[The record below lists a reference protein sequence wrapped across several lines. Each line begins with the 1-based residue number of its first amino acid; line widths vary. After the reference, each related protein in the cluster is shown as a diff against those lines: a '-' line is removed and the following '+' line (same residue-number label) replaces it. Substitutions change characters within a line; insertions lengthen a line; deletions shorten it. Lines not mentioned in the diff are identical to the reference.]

1 MKKLPS
7 LFVIL
12 ALLMVLPVR
21 GEAIDSLQILMQ
33 RGDSC
38 MQQFN
43 TFEAL
48 NHYQQA
54 YSIAKT
60 RSQQQ
65 AVEQLELP
73 LDKLEGLPQERQDEI
88 IERLKRDAEQ
98 SAVVSCPI
106 QMKLADCYYKRANYR
121 QASDLL
127 KLIPEDSLSH
137 EAFRELANSY
147 KRLGDT
153 DSYVYWTSQLVKHY
167 PMDGEMVAGLILG
180 YAQLNQPEK
189 GLTLGL
195 NYSLKD
201 RTNILVNRAVA
212 DAFFLKRDFTAA
224 GIWYD
229 QLLQQGDSTFNT
241 LYSAGMS
248 HSQAGNLEKAYNC
261 LSQALIL
268 SQLQHAGCAYRLG
281 VVCVDTKRY
290 EEGLRALDLA
300 IKLTKPDTTMMKAI
314 TLSQGEGYYLTEH
327 YPEAVEAWKRHL
339 SYNPGSIATYYNIAN
354 TYTYLVKD
362 DEQAK
367 KYYQQFLDLARQE
380 AEPNEQ
386 FKEMIRKSE
395 EMMKTYRLIEQ
406 RKQKTKTRSSHGL
419 Q

>member
-1 MKKLPS
+1 MNIKS
-7 LFVIL
+7 ISIVFLF
-12 ALLMVLPVR
+12 LLSVTAAK
-21 GEAIDSLQILMQ
+21 GEAIDSLQILVQ
-33 RGDSC
+33 QGDSC
-38 MQQFN
+38 MQQYN

-48 NHYQQA
+48 KYYQQA
-54 YSIAKT
+54 YDLAKK

-65 AVEQLELP
+65 AVEHLDLP
-73 LDKLEGLPQERQDEI
+73 LEQLDSLPEEKQDEI
-88 IERLKRDAEQ
+88 IERLKHAAEQ
-98 SAVVSCPI
+98 SAVVSCPV

-248 HSQAGNLEKAYNC
+248 HSQAGNLEKAYSC

-300 IKLTKPDTTMMKAI
+300 IELTKPDTTMMKAI

-386 FKEMIRKSE
+386 LKEMIRKSE

-406 RKQKTKTRSSHGL
+406 RKQKTKARLSHGL

>member
-1 MKKLPS
+1 MNIKS
-7 LFVIL
+7 ISIVFLF
-12 ALLMVLPVR
+12 LLSVTAAK
-21 GEAIDSLQILMQ
+21 GEAIDSLQILVQ
-33 RGDSC
+33 QGDSC

-48 NHYQQA
+48 KYYQQA
-54 YSIAKT
+54 YDLAKK

-65 AVEQLELP
+65 AVEHLDLP
-73 LDKLEGLPQERQDEI
+73 LEQLDSLPEEKQDEI
-88 IERLKRDAEQ
+88 IERLKHAAEQ

-106 QMKLADCYYKRANYR
+106 QMKLADCYYQRANYR

-137 EAFRELANSY
+137 ESFRELANSY

-300 IKLTKPDTTMMKAI
+300 IELTKPDTTMMKAI

-386 FKEMIRKSE
+386 LKEMIRKSE

-406 RKQKTKTRSSHGL
+406 RKQKTKARLSHGL

>member
-1 MKKLPS
+1 MNIKS
-7 LFVIL
+7 ISIVFLF
-12 ALLMVLPVR
+12 LLSVTAAK

-33 RGDSC
+33 QGDSC
-38 MQQFN
+38 MQQYN

-48 NHYQQA
+48 KYYRQA
-54 YSIAKT
+54 YDLAKK

-65 AVEQLELP
+65 AVEHLDLP
-73 LDKLEGLPQERQDEI
+73 LEQLDSLPEEKQDEI
-88 IERLKRDAEQ
+88 IERLKHAAEQ
-98 SAVVSCPI
+98 SAVVSCPV
-106 QMKLADCYYKRANYR
+106 QMKLADCHYKRANYR
-121 QASDLL
+121 EAANLL

-137 EAFRELANSY
+137 ESFRELANSY

-241 LYSAGMS
+241 LDSAGMS

-300 IKLTKPDTTMMKAI
+300 IELTKPDTTMMKAI

-327 YPEAVEAWKRHL
+327 YPEALEAWKRHL

-386 FKEMIRKSE
+386 LKEMVRKSE

-406 RKQKTKTRSSHGL
+406 RKQKTKARLSHGL

>member
-21 GEAIDSLQILMQ
+21 GEAIDSLQILLQ
-33 RGDSC
+33 AGDSC

-48 NHYQQA
+48 NHYQRA
-54 YSIAKT
+54 YDIAKA

-65 AVEQLELP
+65 TVEQLKLP

-88 IERLKRDAEQ
+88 IERLKHDAEQ

-137 EAFRELANSY
+137 EAFRELANRY
-147 KRLGDT
+147 TRLGDT

-300 IKLTKPDTTMMKAI
+300 IELTKPDTTMMKAI

-327 YPEAVEAWKRHL
+327 YLEAVEAWKRHL
-339 SYNPGSIATYYNIAN
+339 SYNPSSIATYYNIAN
-354 TYTYLVKD
+354 TYTYLMKD

-386 FKEMIRKSE
+386 LKEMIRKSE

-419 Q
+419 

>member
-12 ALLMVLPVR
+12 ALLTVQPVR

-48 NHYQQA
+48 NHYQRA
-54 YSIAKT
+54 YDLAEAQDSVRFSMDDSDVMSKY
-60 RSQQQ
+60 
-65 AVEQLELP
+65 VPE
-73 LDKLEGLPQERQDEI
+73 DKIPRGV
-88 IERLKRDAEQ
+88 RL
-98 SAVVSCPI
+98 
-106 QMKLADCYYKRANYR
+106 KLADCHFKRANYR
-121 QASDLL
+121 QTAELL
-127 KLIPEDSLSH
+127 KNMPEDSLSH

-300 IKLTKPDTTMMKAI
+300 IELTKPDTTMMKAI

-386 FKEMIRKSE
+386 LKEMIRKSE

-406 RKQKTKTRSSHGL
+406 RKQKTKARSSHGL

>member
-1 MKKLPS
+1 MNIKS
-7 LFVIL
+7 ISIVFLF
-12 ALLMVLPVR
+12 LLSVTAAK

-54 YSIAKT
+54 YAIAKT

-88 IERLKRDAEQ
+88 IERLKHDAEQ

-167 PMDGEMVAGLILG
+167 PMDGEMVAGLVLG

-300 IKLTKPDTTMMKAI
+300 IELTKPDTTMMKAI

-367 KYYQQFLDLARQE
+367 RYYEQFLDLARQE

-386 FKEMIRKSE
+386 LKEMIRKSE

>member
-12 ALLMVLPVR
+12 ALLTVLPVR

-48 NHYQQA
+48 NHYQRA
-54 YSIAKT
+54 YDLAEAQDSVRFSMDDSDVMSKY
-60 RSQQQ
+60 
-65 AVEQLELP
+65 VPE
-73 LDKLEGLPQERQDEI
+73 DKIPRGV
-88 IERLKRDAEQ
+88 RL
-98 SAVVSCPI
+98 
-106 QMKLADCYYKRANYR
+106 KLADCHFKRANYR
-121 QASDLL
+121 QTAELL
-127 KLIPEDSLSH
+127 KNMPEDSLSH

-300 IKLTKPDTTMMKAI
+300 IELTKPDTTMMKAI

-386 FKEMIRKSE
+386 LKEMIRKSE

-406 RKQKTKTRSSHGL
+406 RKQKTKARSSHGL

>member
-48 NHYQQA
+48 NHYQRA
-54 YSIAKT
+54 YDIAKT
-60 RSQQQ
+60 RSQQR

-300 IKLTKPDTTMMKAI
+300 IELTKPDTTMMKAI
-314 TLSQGEGYYLTEH
+314 TLSQGEGFYLTEH

-367 KYYQQFLDLARQE
+367 RYYEQFLDLARQE

-386 FKEMIRKSE
+386 LKEMIRKSE

>member
-48 NHYQQA
+48 NHYQRA
-54 YSIAKT
+54 YDIAKT

-65 AVEQLELP
+65 AVEHLELP

-212 DAFFLKRDFTAA
+212 DAFF
-224 GIWYD
+224 
-229 QLLQQGDSTFNT
+229 DSTFNT

-290 EEGLRALDLA
+290 EEGLQALDLA
-300 IKLTKPDTTMMKAI
+300 IELTKPDTTMMKAI

-327 YPEAVEAWKRHL
+327 YPEALEAWKRHL

-367 KYYQQFLDLARQE
+367 RYYEQFLDLARQE

-386 FKEMIRKSE
+386 LKEMIRKSE

>member
-12 ALLMVLPVR
+12 ALLTVQPAR
-21 GEAIDSLQILMQ
+21 GEAIDSLRILLQ
-33 RGDSC
+33 AGDSC

-48 NHYQQA
+48 NHYQRA
-54 YSIAKT
+54 YDIAKT
-60 RSQQQ
+60 RSQQR

-195 NYSLKD
+195 NYS
-201 RTNILVNRAVA
+201 
-212 DAFFLKRDFTAA
+212 
-224 GIWYD
+224 D

-300 IKLTKPDTTMMKAI
+300 IELTKPDTTMMKAI

-327 YPEAVEAWKRHL
+327 YPEALEAWKRHL

-367 KYYQQFLDLARQE
+367 RYYEQFLDLARQE

-386 FKEMIRKSE
+386 LKEMIRKSE

-406 RKQKTKTRSSHGL
+406 RKQKTKGRSSHGL

>member
-12 ALLMVLPVR
+12 ALLTVQPAR

-33 RGDSC
+33 AGDSC

-48 NHYQQA
+48 NHYQRA
-54 YSIAKT
+54 YDLAEAQDSVRFSMDDSDVMSKY
-60 RSQQQ
+60 
-65 AVEQLELP
+65 VPE
-73 LDKLEGLPQERQDEI
+73 DKIPRGV
-88 IERLKRDAEQ
+88 RL
-98 SAVVSCPI
+98 
-106 QMKLADCYYKRANYR
+106 KLADCHFKRANYR
-121 QASDLL
+121 QTAELL
-127 KLIPEDSLSH
+127 KNMPEDSLTH

-147 KRLGDT
+147 KRQGDT

-300 IKLTKPDTTMMKAI
+300 IELTKPDTTMMKAI

-339 SYNPGSIATYYNIAN
+339 SYNPSSIATYYNIAN

-386 FKEMIRKSE
+386 LKEMIRKSE

-406 RKQKTKTRSSHGL
+406 RKQKTKARSSHGL

>member
-12 ALLMVLPVR
+12 ALLTVQPVR

-48 NHYQQA
+48 NHYQRA
-54 YSIAKT
+54 YDLAEAQDSVRFSMDDSDVMSKY
-60 RSQQQ
+60 
-65 AVEQLELP
+65 VPE
-73 LDKLEGLPQERQDEI
+73 DKIPRGV
-88 IERLKRDAEQ
+88 RL
-98 SAVVSCPI
+98 
-106 QMKLADCYYKRANYR
+106 KLADCHFKRANYR
-121 QASDLL
+121 QTAELL
-127 KLIPEDSLSH
+127 KNMPEDSLSH

-300 IKLTKPDTTMMKAI
+300 IELTKPDTTMMKAI

-327 YPEAVEAWKRHL
+327 YPEALEAWKRHL

-386 FKEMIRKSE
+386 LKEMIRKSE

>member
-1 MKKLPS
+1 MNIKS
-7 LFVIL
+7 ISIVFLF
-12 ALLMVLPVR
+12 LLSVTAAK
-21 GEAIDSLQILMQ
+21 GEAIDSLQILVQ
-33 RGDSC
+33 QGDSC
-38 MQQFN
+38 MQQYN

-48 NHYQQA
+48 KYYQQA
-54 YSIAKT
+54 YDLAKK

-65 AVEQLELP
+65 AVEHLDLP
-73 LDKLEGLPQERQDEI
+73 LEQLDSLPEEKQDEI
-88 IERLKRDAEQ
+88 IERLKHAAEQ
-98 SAVVSCPI
+98 SAVVSCPV
-106 QMKLADCYYKRANYR
+106 QMKLADCHYKRANYR
-121 QASDLL
+121 EAANLL

-137 EAFRELANSY
+137 ESFRELANSY
-147 KRLGDT
+147 KKQGDT

-300 IKLTKPDTTMMKAI
+300 IELTKPDTTMMKAI

-386 FKEMIRKSE
+386 LKEMVRKSE

>member
-1 MKKLPS
+1 MTGMSAKGQD
-7 LFVIL
+7 
-12 ALLMVLPVR
+12 A
-21 GEAIDSLQILMQ
+21 DSLTISLQK
-33 RGDSC
+33 GDSL

-48 NHYQQA
+48 KYYQQA
-54 YSIAKT
+54 YDLAKK

-65 AVEQLELP
+65 AVEHLDLP
-73 LDKLEGLPQERQDEI
+73 LEQLDSLPEEKQDEI
-88 IERLKRDAEQ
+88 IERLKHAAEQ
-98 SAVVSCPI
+98 SAVVSCPV
-106 QMKLADCYYKRANYR
+106 QMKLADCHYKRANYR
-121 QASDLL
+121 ESANLL

-137 EAFRELANSY
+137 KSFRELANSY
-147 KRLGDT
+147 KKLCDT
-153 DSYVYWTSQLVKHY
+153 DSYVYWTSRLVDHY

-248 HSQAGNLEKAYNC
+248 HSQTGNLERAYQC
-261 LSQALIL
+261 LLPALYLSQM
-268 SQLQHAGCAYRLG
+268 QHSGCAYRLG

-290 EEGLRALDLA
+290 EEGLGYLNLA
-300 IKLTKPDTTMMKAI
+300 IELMKPDTTAMKAI

-327 YPEAVEAWKRHL
+327 YKEAVEAWKHHL
-339 SYNPGSIATYYNIAN
+339 SFNPGSVATYYNIAN
-354 TYTYLVKD
+354 AYMYLLSDK
-362 DEQAK
+362 EQAEA
-367 KYYQQFLDLARQE
+367 YYRQFLDLARKEEKPTEELTQMIQN
-380 AEPNEQ
+380 AEDVLKAFE
-386 FKEMIRKSE
+386 KMRK
-395 EMMKTYRLIEQ
+395 I
-406 RKQKTKTRSSHGL
+406 KQKAR
-419 Q
+419 

>member
-1 MKKLPS
+1 MNIKS
-7 LFVIL
+7 ISIVFLF
-12 ALLMVLPVR
+12 LLSVTAAK
-21 GEAIDSLQILMQ
+21 GEAIDSLQILVQ
-33 RGDSC
+33 QGDSC
-38 MQQFN
+38 MQQYN

-48 NHYQQA
+48 KYYQQA
-54 YSIAKT
+54 YDLAKK

-65 AVEQLELP
+65 AVEHLDLP
-73 LDKLEGLPQERQDEI
+73 LEQLDSLPEEKQDEI
-88 IERLKRDAEQ
+88 IERLKHAAEQ
-98 SAVVSCPI
+98 SAVVSCPV

-147 KRLGDT
+147 KKQGDT
-153 DSYVYWTSQLVKHY
+153 DSYVYWTSRLVDHY

-300 IKLTKPDTTMMKAI
+300 IELTKPDTTMMKAI

-327 YPEAVEAWKRHL
+327 YPEALEAWKRHL

-386 FKEMIRKSE
+386 LKEMVRKSE

-406 RKQKTKTRSSHGL
+406 RKQKTKARLSHGL

>member
-1 MKKLPS
+1 MNIKS
-7 LFVIL
+7 ISIVFLF
-12 ALLMVLPVR
+12 LLSVTAAK
-21 GEAIDSLQILMQ
+21 GETIDSLQILVQ
-33 RGDSC
+33 QGDSC
-38 MQQFN
+38 MQQYN

-48 NHYQQA
+48 KYYQQA
-54 YSIAKT
+54 YDLAKK

-65 AVEQLELP
+65 AVEHLDLP

-88 IERLKRDAEQ
+88 IERLKHDAEQ

-300 IKLTKPDTTMMKAI
+300 IELTKPDTTMMKAI

-367 KYYQQFLDLARQE
+367 KYYEQFLDLARQE

-386 FKEMIRKSE
+386 LKEMIRKSE

>member
-12 ALLMVLPVR
+12 ALLTVQPAR
-21 GEAIDSLQILMQ
+21 GEAIDSLQILLQ
-33 RGDSC
+33 AGDSC

-54 YSIAKT
+54 YDLAEAQDSVRFSMDDSDVMSKY
-60 RSQQQ
+60 
-65 AVEQLELP
+65 VPE
-73 LDKLEGLPQERQDEI
+73 DKIPRGV
-88 IERLKRDAEQ
+88 RL
-98 SAVVSCPI
+98 
-106 QMKLADCYYKRANYR
+106 KLADCHFKRANYR
-121 QASDLL
+121 QTAELL
-127 KLIPEDSLSH
+127 KNMPEDSLSH

-261 LSQALIL
+261 LSQALVL

-300 IKLTKPDTTMMKAI
+300 IELTKPDTTMMKAI

-386 FKEMIRKSE
+386 LKEMIRKSE

-406 RKQKTKTRSSHGL
+406 RKQKTKVRSSHGL

>member
-1 MKKLPS
+1 MNIKS
-7 LFVIL
+7 ISIVFLF
-12 ALLMVLPVR
+12 LLSVTAAK
-21 GEAIDSLQILMQ
+21 GEAIDSLQILVQ
-33 RGDSC
+33 QGDSC
-38 MQQFN
+38 MQQYN

-48 NHYQQA
+48 KYYQQA
-54 YSIAKT
+54 YDLAKK

-65 AVEQLELP
+65 AVEHLDLP
-73 LDKLEGLPQERQDEI
+73 LEQLDSLPEERQDEI
-88 IERLKRDAEQ
+88 IERLKHDAEQ

-300 IKLTKPDTTMMKAI
+300 IELTKPDTTMMKAI
-314 TLSQGEGYYLTEH
+314 TLSQGEVYYLTEH
-327 YPEAVEAWKRHL
+327 YPEALEAWKRHL

-386 FKEMIRKSE
+386 LKEMIRKSE

-406 RKQKTKTRSSHGL
+406 RKQKTKARLSHGL

>member
-60 RSQQQ
+60 RSQQR

-88 IERLKRDAEQ
+88 IERLKHDAEQ

-121 QASDLL
+121 EAANLL

-137 EAFRELANSY
+137 ESFRELANSY
-147 KRLGDT
+147 KKQGDT
-153 DSYVYWTSQLVKHY
+153 DSYVYWTSRLVDHY

-300 IKLTKPDTTMMKAI
+300 IELTKPDTTMMKAI

-327 YPEAVEAWKRHL
+327 YPEALEAWKRHL

-386 FKEMIRKSE
+386 LKEMIRKSE

-406 RKQKTKTRSSHGL
+406 RKQKTKGRSSHGL

>member
-1 MKKLPS
+1 MNIKS
-7 LFVIL
+7 ISIVFLF
-12 ALLMVLPVR
+12 LLSVTAAK
-21 GEAIDSLQILMQ
+21 GEAIDSLQILVQ
-33 RGDSC
+33 QGDSC
-38 MQQFN
+38 MQQYN

-48 NHYQQA
+48 KYYQQA
-54 YSIAKT
+54 YDLAKK

-65 AVEQLELP
+65 AVEHLDLP

-300 IKLTKPDTTMMKAI
+300 IELTKPDTTMMKAI

-327 YPEAVEAWKRHL
+327 YPEALEAWKRHL

-386 FKEMIRKSE
+386 LKEMVRKSE

-406 RKQKTKTRSSHGL
+406 RKQKTKARLSHGL

>member
-1 MKKLPS
+1 MNIKSISIVFLFLLS
-7 LFVIL
+7 LT
-12 ALLMVLPVR
+12 AAK

-33 RGDSC
+33 QGDSC
-38 MQQFN
+38 MQQYN

-48 NHYQQA
+48 KYYQQA
-54 YSIAKT
+54 YDLAKK

-65 AVEQLELP
+65 AVEHLDLP
-73 LDKLEGLPQERQDEI
+73 LEQLDSLPEERQDEI
-88 IERLKRDAEQ
+88 IERLKHAAEQ

-281 VVCVDTKRY
+281 VVCVDTKRF

-300 IKLTKPDTTMMKAI
+300 VELTKPDTTMMKAI

-327 YPEAVEAWKRHL
+327 YPEALEAWKRHL

-367 KYYQQFLDLARQE
+367 RYYEQFLDLARQE

-386 FKEMIRKSE
+386 LKEMIRKSE

>member
-1 MKKLPS
+1 MNIKS
-7 LFVIL
+7 ISIVFLF
-12 ALLMVLPVR
+12 LLSVTAAK
-21 GEAIDSLQILMQ
+21 GEAIDSLQILVQ
-33 RGDSC
+33 QGDSC
-38 MQQFN
+38 MQQYN

-48 NHYQQA
+48 KYYQQA
-54 YSIAKT
+54 YDLAKK

-65 AVEQLELP
+65 AVEHLDLP
-73 LDKLEGLPQERQDEI
+73 LEQLDSLPEEKQDEI
-88 IERLKRDAEQ
+88 IERLKHAAEQ
-98 SAVVSCPI
+98 SAVVSCPV

-153 DSYVYWTSQLVKHY
+153 DSYVYWTSRLVDHY

-300 IKLTKPDTTMMKAI
+300 IELTKPDTTMMKAI

-327 YPEAVEAWKRHL
+327 YPEALEAWKRHL

-386 FKEMIRKSE
+386 LKEMVRKSE

>member
-1 MKKLPS
+1 MNIKS
-7 LFVIL
+7 ISIVFLF
-12 ALLMVLPVR
+12 LLSVTAAK
-21 GEAIDSLQILMQ
+21 GEAIDSLQILVQ
-33 RGDSC
+33 QGDSC
-38 MQQFN
+38 MQQYN

-54 YSIAKT
+54 YAIAKT

-65 AVEQLELP
+65 AVEHLDLP
-73 LDKLEGLPQERQDEI
+73 LEQLDSLPEEKQDEI
-88 IERLKRDAEQ
+88 IERLKHAAEQ

-137 EAFRELANSY
+137 ESFRELANSY

-300 IKLTKPDTTMMKAI
+300 IELTKPDTTMMKAI

-386 FKEMIRKSE
+386 LKEMVRKSE

-406 RKQKTKTRSSHGL
+406 RKQKTKARLSHGL

>member
-12 ALLMVLPVR
+12 ALLTVLPAK

-48 NHYQQA
+48 NHYQRA
-54 YSIAKT
+54 YDLAEAQDSVRFSMDDSDVMSKY
-60 RSQQQ
+60 
-65 AVEQLELP
+65 VPE
-73 LDKLEGLPQERQDEI
+73 DKIPRRV
-88 IERLKRDAEQ
+88 RL
-98 SAVVSCPI
+98 
-106 QMKLADCYYKRANYR
+106 KLADCHFKRANYR
-121 QASDLL
+121 QTAELL
-127 KLIPEDSLSH
+127 KNMPEDSLSH

-300 IKLTKPDTTMMKAI
+300 IELTKPDTTMMKAI

-339 SYNPGSIATYYNIAN
+339 SYNPSSIATYYNIAN

-386 FKEMIRKSE
+386 LKEMIRKSE

-406 RKQKTKTRSSHGL
+406 RKQKTKARSSHGL

>member
-1 MKKLPS
+1 MNIKS
-7 LFVIL
+7 ISIVFLF
-12 ALLMVLPVR
+12 LLSVTAAK

-54 YSIAKT
+54 YAIAKT

-261 LSQALIL
+261 LSHALVL

-290 EEGLRALDLA
+290 EEGLQALDLA
-300 IKLTKPDTTMMKAI
+300 IELTKPDTTMMKAI

-327 YPEAVEAWKRHL
+327 YPEALEAWKRHL

-380 AEPNEQ
+380 AAPNEQ
-386 FKEMIRKSE
+386 LKEMIRKSE

-406 RKQKTKTRSSHGL
+406 RKQKTKTRSSHSL

>member
-54 YSIAKT
+54 YAIAKT

-65 AVEQLELP
+65 AVEHLELP
-73 LDKLEGLPQERQDEI
+73 LEKLEGLPQERQDEI
-88 IERLKRDAEQ
+88 IERLKHDAEQ

-290 EEGLRALDLA
+290 EEGLWALDLA
-300 IKLTKPDTTMMKAI
+300 IELMKPDTTMMKAI

-386 FKEMIRKSE
+386 LKEMIRKSE

-406 RKQKTKTRSSHGL
+406 RKQKTKARSSHGL

>member
-1 MKKLPS
+1 MNIRNVS
-7 LFVIL
+7 VIL
-12 ALLMVLPVR
+12 LLLLAGLSAKGQDV
-21 GEAIDSLQILMQ
+21 DSLTICLQQGDSLMQ
-33 RGDSC
+33 
-38 MQQFN
+38 QYN

-48 NHYQQA
+48 KYYQQA
-54 YSIAKT
+54 YDLAKK

-65 AVEQLELP
+65 AVEHLDLP
-73 LDKLEGLPQERQDEI
+73 LEQLDSLPEEKQDEI
-88 IERLKRDAEQ
+88 IERLKHAAEQ
-98 SAVVSCPI
+98 SAVVSCPV
-106 QMKLADCYYKRANYR
+106 QMKLADCHYKRANYR
-121 QASDLL
+121 EAADLL

-137 EAFRELANSY
+137 ESFRELANSY
-147 KRLGDT
+147 KKQGDT
-153 DSYVYWTSQLVKHY
+153 DSYVYWTSRLVDHY

-248 HSQAGNLEKAYNC
+248 HSQTGNLEKAYNC

-300 IKLTKPDTTMMKAI
+300 IELTKPDTTMMKAI

-327 YPEAVEAWKRHL
+327 YPEALEAWKRHL

-386 FKEMIRKSE
+386 LKEMVRKSE

-406 RKQKTKTRSSHGL
+406 RKQKTKARLSHGL

>member
-1 MKKLPS
+1 MNIKS
-7 LFVIL
+7 ISIVFLF
-12 ALLMVLPVR
+12 LLSVTAAK

-127 KLIPEDSLSH
+127 KLIPEDSITH

-300 IKLTKPDTTMMKAI
+300 IELTKPDTTMMKAI

-386 FKEMIRKSE
+386 LKEMIRKSE

>member
-12 ALLMVLPVR
+12 ALLTVQPAR

-33 RGDSC
+33 AGDSC

-48 NHYQQA
+48 NHYQRA
-54 YSIAKT
+54 YDLAEAQDSVRFSMDDSDVMSKY
-60 RSQQQ
+60 
-65 AVEQLELP
+65 VPE
-73 LDKLEGLPQERQDEI
+73 DKIPRGV
-88 IERLKRDAEQ
+88 RL
-98 SAVVSCPI
+98 
-106 QMKLADCYYKRANYR
+106 KLADCHFKRANYR
-121 QASDLL
+121 QTAELL
-127 KLIPEDSLSH
+127 KNMPEDSLTH

-167 PMDGEMVAGLILG
+167 PMDGEMVAGLVLG

-229 QLLQQGDSTFNT
+229 LLLQQGDSTFST

-261 LSQALIL
+261 LSQALVL
-268 SQLQHAGCAYRLG
+268 SQLQHAGCVYRLG

-300 IKLTKPDTTMMKAI
+300 IELTKPDTTMMKAI

-386 FKEMIRKSE
+386 LKEMIRKSE

-406 RKQKTKTRSSHGL
+406 RKQKTKARSSHGL

>member
-1 MKKLPS
+1 MNIKS
-7 LFVIL
+7 ISIVFLF
-12 ALLMVLPVR
+12 LLSVTAAK
-21 GEAIDSLQILMQ
+21 GEAIDSLQILLQ
-33 RGDSC
+33 AGDSC

-60 RSQQQ
+60 RSQQR

-88 IERLKRDAEQ
+88 IERLKHDAEQ

-201 RTNILVNRAVA
+201 GTNILVNRAVA

-300 IKLTKPDTTMMKAI
+300 IELTKPDTTMMKAI

-386 FKEMIRKSE
+386 LKEMVRKSE

-406 RKQKTKTRSSHGL
+406 RKQKTKARSSHGL